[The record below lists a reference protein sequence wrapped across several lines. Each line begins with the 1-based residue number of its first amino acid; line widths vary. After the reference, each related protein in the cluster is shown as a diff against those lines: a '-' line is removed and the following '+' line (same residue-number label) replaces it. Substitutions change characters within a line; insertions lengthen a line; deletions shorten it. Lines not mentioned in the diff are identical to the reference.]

1 MFKPLLAGAS
11 LLLLA
16 AACSPA
22 TPLVEAAPVTVAE
35 APAAPAPIAI
45 TVPAGDYV
53 SDPLHSSITFKT
65 QHLGLGYYTMRFRSF
80 DATVSFDPANIPASK
95 VSAKIKPSDIL
106 VGYPGDYVKNH
117 PGTKFKSWEDDLA
130 NSTRFL
136 NAGANP
142 EISFVSTS
150 TEVSGAR
157 NAKVTGD
164 LTIGGV
170 TKPVTLDVRFDG
182 EAAEHAF
189 AKVPAV
195 GFSATGVFKRSD
207 FNLASHLPA
216 EAVGDEITVSIEGDF
231 IQKTS

>member
-1 MFKPLLAGAS
+1 MLKPMLAGVS

-16 AACSPA
+16 AACSPQ
-22 TPLVEAAPVTVAE
+22 PIIEAAPVTVAE
-35 APAAPAPIAI
+35 APAAVTPVAI
-45 TVPAGDYV
+45 TVPAGEYV

-65 QHLGLGYYTMRFRSF
+65 QHLGLGYYTMRFRTF
-80 DATVSFDPANIPASK
+80 DASVAFDPKNIPASK
-95 VSAKIKPSDIL
+95 VSAKIRPSDIL

-136 NAGANP
+136 NAGEFP
-142 EISFVSTS
+142 EISFVSTGV
-150 TEVSGAR
+150 EASGER

-182 EAAEHAF
+182 ETAEHAF

-195 GFSATGVFKRSD
+195 GFSATGTFKRSD

-216 EAVGDEITVSIEGDF
+216 AAVGDEIIVSIEGDF
-231 IQKTS
+231 IQKAS